1 MINIKYDKCEKLEKV
16 INNILK
22 NKDNPFIVNFYTAYI
37 YLHYIISNNGIYIR
51 HYKSFNRLNP
61 HNRINR
67 FLEAYEMAKYSL
79 RYNEKDLDPYEQEE
93 LAVYDE
99 KINQLYPYSEYV
111 KDQGYIIDDVYET
124 VFDNIWKLGM
134 RNKNERVCLIQAIKY
149 LKGGLIWIL
158 KKRSKAFISQ

>member
-37 YLHYIISNNGIYIR
+37 YLHYISWNNGTYIG
-51 HYKSFNRLNP
+51 HYKNFNRLNP

-67 FLEAYEMAKYSL
+67 FFEMYEMAKYSL
-79 RYNEKDLDPYEQEE
+79 RYNEKELDPYELGE
-93 LAVYDE
+93 LEVYDE
-99 KINQLYPYSEYV
+99 KIKQLYPYSEYV

-124 VFDNIWKLGM
+124 VFDNIWKVGM
-134 RNKNERVCLIQAIKY
+134 RNKNERTCLIQAIEY
-149 LKGGLIWIL
+149 FKGGLL
-158 KKRSKAFISQ
+158 

>member
-1 MINIKYDKCEKLEKV
+1 MINIKYDKYEKLEKV

-37 YLHYIISNNGIYIR
+37 YLHYIILNNGTYIG

-67 FLEAYEMAKYSL
+67 FLEAYEMAKYFL
-79 RYNEKDLDPYEQEE
+79 RYNEKQLDPYEQEQLE
-93 LAVYDE
+93 DGDE
-99 KINQLYPYSEYV
+99 KINQLYPYTEYV

-134 RNKNERVCLIQAIKY
+134 RNKNERACLIQAIKY
-149 LKGGLIWIL
+149 LKGGLI
-158 KKRSKAFISQ
+158 